1 MVTRTSAPL
10 GLRRGLALV
19 AATALAAALVV
30 LAPSTSRAA
39 DAAWTRVGTGI
50 LEGVSGAAANP
61 QGGWVVVRD
70 NKNSGQNRVALLS
83 DGGNVTPLSW
93 PGTAPSDLEAIDGVP
108 GQPGRFAVVTSTG
121 VGRIID
127 VNGTTLT
134 VVRSFRLP
142 TGRTENE
149 AFQMTRFDN
158 SNVAV
163 WGNRGST
170 SAPGRLYAAKF
181 NVTKGSFGAS
191 VTATVRVSVPST
203 NVRHISD
210 AELVGGNRIVISSAS
225 DAGNN
230 GPFSSSLHNVGTVSF
245 VSGKAR
251 LAVTTP
257 QLIATYDDH
266 KIEAVA
272 CAGAS
277 GIMGTDD
284 ENLGAFVASAT
295 FC

>member
-1 MVTRTSAPL
+1 VTQISAPL
-10 GLRRGLALV
+10 GHRRAL
-19 AATALAAALVV
+19 ALAAAAVLAAVLVV
-30 LAPSTSRAA
+30 LVPPSSRAA
-39 DAAWTRVGTGI
+39 EATWTRVGTGI

-61 QGGWVVVRD
+61 QGGWVIVRD
-70 NKNSGQNRVALLS
+70 NKNTGQNRVALLS
-83 DGGNVTPLSW
+83 AGGTVTPLSW
-93 PGTAPSDLEAIDGVP
+93 PGTVPSDIEAIDGVP
-108 GQPGRFAVVTSTG
+108 LQPGRFAVVTSTG

-127 VNGTTLT
+127 VSGTTLT

-149 AFQMTRFDN
+149 AFQMTRFGN

-170 SAPGRLYAAKF
+170 TTPGRLYAAKF
-181 NVTKGSFGAS
+181 NVSTGAFGAS
-191 VTATVRVSVPST
+191 VNASVRVSVPST

-210 AELVGGNRIVISSAS
+210 AELVGGNQIVISSAS

-230 GPFSSSLHNVGTVSF
+230 GPFSSSLHSVGTVSF
-245 VSGKAR
+245 VSGTAR

-257 QLIATYDDH
+257 QLVATYDGH
-266 KIEAVA
+266 KIEAIA

-284 ENLGAFVASAT
+284 ENLGGFTAPAT

>member
-1 MVTRTSAPL
+1 M
-10 GLRRGLALV
+10 
-19 AATALAAALVV
+19 LAAVLVV
-30 LAPSTSRAA
+30 LVPPTSRAA
-39 DAAWTRVGTGI
+39 DATWTRVGTGI
-50 LEGVSGAAANP
+50 LEGVSGAAVNP
-61 QGGWVVVRD
+61 QGGWVIVRD
-70 NKNSGQNRVALLS
+70 NKLAGQNRVALLS
-83 DGGNVTPLSW
+83 AGGTVTPLSW

-108 GQPGRFAVVTSTG
+108 LQPGRFAVVTSTG
-121 VGRIID
+121 VGRIIN

-149 AFQMTRFDN
+149 AFQMTRFGN

-181 NVTKGSFGAS
+181 NVSTGAFGAS
-191 VTATVRVSVPST
+191 VNATVRVSVPST

-210 AELVGGNRIVISSAS
+210 AELVGGNQIVVSSAS
-225 DAGNN
+225 DSGNN
-230 GPFSSSLHNVGTVSF
+230 GPFSSSLHSVGTVSF

-257 QLIATYDDH
+257 QLIATYDGH
-266 KIEAVA
+266 KVEALA
-272 CAGAS
+272 CDGFS
-277 GIMGTDD
+277 GVLGTVDV
-284 ENLGAFVASAT
+284 FVCG
-295 FC
+295 FP

>member
-1 MVTRTSAPL
+1 VTRISAPP
-10 GLRRGLALV
+10 GHRRALALA
-19 AATALAAALVV
+19 AATALAAALLV
-30 LAPSTSRAA
+30 LTPSTSRAA
-39 DAAWTRVGTGI
+39 DATWTRVGTGI

-61 QGGWVVVRD
+61 QGGWVIVRD

-83 DGGNVTPLSW
+83 AGGTVTPLSW
-93 PGTAPSDLEAIDGVP
+93 PGTAPADLEAIDGIP
-108 GQPGRFAVVTSTG
+108 NQPGRFAVVTSAG
-121 VGRIID
+121 VGRIIE
-127 VNGTTLT
+127 VQGTTLR

-149 AFQMTRFDN
+149 AFQMTRFGN
-158 SNVAV
+158 TNVAV

-181 NVTKGSFGAS
+181 NVSTGAFGAS
-191 VTATVRVSVPST
+191 VNATVRVSVPAT

-210 AELVGGNRIVISSAS
+210 AELVGGNQIVISSAS

-230 GPFSSSLHNVGTVSF
+230 GPFSSSLHRVGTVSY

-251 LAVTTP
+251 LSVTTP
-257 QLIATYDDH
+257 QLVATYDDH
-266 KIEAVA
+266 KIEAIA
-272 CAGAS
+272 CAGSS

-284 ENLGAFVASAT
+284 ENLGAFLAPAT